1 MPIQMIVFSSRQY
14 DRDVFIEAN
23 AAFGYSLHFQ
33 ESQLDA
39 QTAILAHGCAVV
51 CPFVNDILDETVLE
65 TLREGGTQLVA
76 LRSAGFNHVDLTAAV
91 RLRIGVVRVPAYS
104 PYAVAEHAAGLILTL
119 NRKLHRAYARTR
131 DGDFSLNGL
140 LGFDLHGKTLGII
153 GTGVIGRVFGR
164 IMAGFGMTLLA
175 FDPGAPA
182 TDLIQAGARYVS
194 LDTLLSESDV
204 VSLHCPLLPSTYHL
218 IDAAALARM
227 KHGAMLINTGRG
239 GLIDSGALIGALKS
253 GQLGHLG
260 LDVYEE
266 ESGLFFEDHSNH
278 MLQDDV
284 LARLLSF
291 PNVIV
296 TSHQAF
302 FTREALSEI
311 ATTTLGNVKAWFD
324 GSPLH
329 QVFP

>member
-1 MPIQMIVFSSRQY
+1 MPIHVTVFSSRQY
-14 DRDVFIEAN
+14 DRDAFTQAN
-23 AAFGYSLHFQ
+23 AAFGYSLRFQ

-39 QTAILAHGCAVV
+39 QTAILAHGCTVV
-51 CPFVNDILDETVLE
+51 CPFVNDLLNEAVLE
-65 TLREGGTQLVA
+65 TLREGGTKLVA
-76 LRSAGFNHVDLTAAV
+76 LRSAGFNHVDLAAAE
-91 RLRIGVVRVPAYS
+91 RLGIGVVRVPAYS
-104 PYAVAEHAAGLILTL
+104 PHAVAEHAAGLILTL

-140 LGFDLHGKTLGII
+140 LGFDLHGKTLGIV

-175 FDPGAPA
+175 FDPGSPA
-182 TDLIQAGARYVS
+182 ADLLQAGARYVA
-194 LDTLLSESDV
+194 LDTLLAESDI

-239 GLIDSGALIGALKS
+239 GLIDSRALIGALKS

-266 ESGLFFEDHSNH
+266 EGGLFFEDHSNH

-311 ATTTLGNVKAWFD
+311 AITTLGNVKAWFD
-324 GSPLH
+324 GSPRH